1 MRLDGVGR
9 RYGLRGPW
17 VLRDV
22 TADIPPG
29 TLVRVEGGNGSGKS
43 TLLRI
48 LAGVDRPTA
57 GRLTGRP
64 EGSTAYVPERFP
76 AALPFPAL
84 RYLTRMGA
92 LHGLPGAAARKRAAY
107 WLDRFGAA
115 AHAATPLA
123 ELSKGTCQKVAL
135 AQALLADPAL
145 LVLDEAWTGLD
156 SAARTTLDAVVRARS
171 AAGATT
177 VFVDH
182 DPHRLSAEPSLVLSV
197 APATGRVTATPRTP
211 VPRPRS
217 EEGGVLIEARGRG
230 ELPLAVRSFAVR
242 AEESAEH
249 VPSAAPGGRR
259 GALAPLQA
267 DLDGSGSA
275 AGEAVGGSGAAD
287 PGSADARR
295 AEDGRGVAPSGPGF
309 ALPPGARDVRL
320 FVPDRGSDEA
330 LRVLLGAEPAW
341 HVSGVRTQAP
351 VSVAAPDSGAGAV
364 MGGRRRMAALLGYQG
379 ALFVRSHRW
388 LPPLLGYGAVMAV
401 GVTSG
406 QPVLSSLG
414 YAAALLLPVTAW
426 LVRVCVRGE
435 PGAARACTAAAVGAG
450 RAHAGALLTGLSAA
464 ALLGAAG
471 TGVVAAVSGAYS
483 DNMTTA
489 VPVGPATA
497 AGLLAAAVSLLLGTA
512 VGALTN
518 PPLIRGRGWSM
529 LVTALGAGAV
539 LLVSGSPAQ
548 AAVTGLVTGSRTG
561 AVHYPLLPLLP
572 AALLAAGACWAS
584 CVLAARRGAAAE
596 G

>member
-22 TADIPPG
+22 TLDIPPG
-29 TLVRVEGGNGSGKS
+29 ALVRVEGGNGSGKS
-43 TLLRI
+43 TLLRV

-64 EGSTAYVPERFP
+64 DGSTAYVPERFP
-76 AALPFPAL
+76 AALPFPVL
-84 RYLTRMGA
+84 RYLTHMGA
-92 LHGLPGAAARKRAAY
+92 LHGLPAAVARARAVY
-107 WLDRFGAA
+107 WLDRFGVPG
-115 AHAATPLA
+115 HAATPLA

-135 AQALLADPAL
+135 AQALLADPGL

-156 SAARTTLDAVVRARS
+156 NAARATLDAVVRARA

-182 DPHRLSAEPSLVLSV
+182 DPHRLAAEPSLVLSV
-197 APATGRVTATPRTP
+197 DAATGRVTVTPRTP
-211 VPRPRS
+211 VAPPRPA
-217 EEGGVLIEARGRG
+217 EGGVLIEARGRG
-230 ELPLAVRSFAVR
+230 ELPPAVRPFAVPE
-242 AEESAEH
+242 EESAEDA
-249 VPSAAPGGRR
+249 AAPPRVEPEGH
-259 GALAPLQA
+259 
-267 DLDGSGSA
+267 
-275 AGEAVGGSGAAD
+275 GAAA
-287 PGSADARR
+287 S
-295 AEDGRGVAPSGPGF
+295 GV
-309 ALPPGARDVRL
+309 RDVRL
-320 FVPDRGSDEA
+320 FVPDGGSDEA

-341 HVSGVRTQAP
+341 HVSGVLTRQPA
-351 VSVAAPDSGAGAV
+351 VAVAAAPDRRAGAV
-364 MGGRRRMAALLGYQG
+364 AGGRRRTAALLGYQG
-379 ALFVRSHRW
+379 ALLMRSHRW
-388 LPPLLGYGAVMAV
+388 LPPLLGYGAVMAI
-401 GVTSG
+401 GVTGG
-406 QPVLSSLG
+406 QAVLSSLG

-435 PGAARACTAAAVGAG
+435 PAAARACTAAAVGAG

-471 TGVVAAVSGAYS
+471 TAVVAAVSGAYS
-483 DNMTTA
+483 DDMSTA

-572 AALLAAGACWAS
+572 AAPVAAAACWAS
-584 CVLAARRGAAAE
+584 CLLAARRGAPAD